1 MSEPCP
7 LHLQYIHS
15 SKCLNSLSLIT
26 SSNAGFKVIS
36 SQDVAL
42 RAEGQREGTWTVISQ
57 LFTNGVTE
65 SALHGF

>member
-42 RAEGQREGTWTVISQ
+42 RAEGQREGTLVISQ
-57 LFTNGVTE
+57 LFTSGVTE
-65 SALHGF
+65 PALHGF